1 MQNGR
6 GVHGVDLALTRHAHH
21 GLLQPEPVP
30 ALFLLPRQPEV
41 CDGEDEGLELGHV
54 ALDPRHEVVD
64 EDLRVEEVAGVG
76 DPVDVKLVPAGVAA
90 KADHLHQLEAGEAL
104 LPH

>member
-1 MQNGR
+1 M
-6 GVHGVDLALTRHAHH
+6 
-21 GLLQPEPVP
+21 
-30 ALFLLPRQPEV
+30 
-41 CDGEDEGLELGHV
+41 